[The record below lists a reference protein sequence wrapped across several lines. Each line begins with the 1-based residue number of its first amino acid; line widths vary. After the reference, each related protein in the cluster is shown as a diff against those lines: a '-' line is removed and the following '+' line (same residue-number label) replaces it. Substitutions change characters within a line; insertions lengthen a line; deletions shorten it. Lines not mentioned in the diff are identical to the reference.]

1 MDSQIGVV
9 KGARLSYP
17 GVLLPAVQTQA
28 EEEMSQT
35 FLASF
40 RPLIGLCLIHQRID
54 IKALNDLLDSRSL
67 SYLFYLLIF
76 VILRIFFFEKKNYMK
91 IKLDFGKDRKQT
103 EDTKLA
109 KLVFRTV
116 ILSFSLNFFYPFWGK
131 PSKIST
137 ESQVKSNPYI

>member
-1 MDSQIGVV
+1 MGSQIGVV
-9 KGARLSYP
+9 KGARFSYP

-40 RPLIGLCLIHQRID
+40 RPLIGLCLIHQRIG

-76 VILRIFFFEKKNYMK
+76 VILRIFFFEKKN
-91 IKLDFGKDRKQT
+91 T
-103 EDTKLA
+103 
-109 KLVFRTV
+109 
-116 ILSFSLNFFYPFWGK
+116 
-131 PSKIST
+131 
-137 ESQVKSNPYI
+137 